1 MLAYVG
7 YCLIDL
13 NEYFQQKK
21 IKGKWKNYKILIY
34 SYELKFLPHLLII

>member
-7 YCLIDL
+7 YCLIGL
-13 NEYFQQKK
+13 NEYFQKK

-34 SYELKFLPHLLII
+34 PYELKFLPQLLII